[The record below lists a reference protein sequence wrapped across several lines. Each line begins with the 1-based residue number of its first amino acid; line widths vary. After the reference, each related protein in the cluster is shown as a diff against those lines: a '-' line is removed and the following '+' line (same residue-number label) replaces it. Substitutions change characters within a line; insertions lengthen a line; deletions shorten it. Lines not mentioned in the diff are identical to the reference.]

1 MSAEV
6 RDWLAAVLAEEPAIG
21 RVIGE
26 AIAVL
31 FDTQLAEA
39 LIKPLEAVLSSRE
52 PLVALEDAYLRQL
65 ELLQTVR
72 RSVRDIATRRKRQ
85 ELQSTDEPSRRLE
98 ELVTMEEQAILASQR
113 LQNEIDSFRSRKEVV
128 KANYTT
134 AIAKLQI
141 NAANKDEPP
150 LDLADDLGKIR
161 AIVDTT
167 LRRIA
172 EMERSLGAGTSDNTN
187 ELRLEAADLRLL
199 FATTADDT
207 ITFLVAGMAQETWSE
222 WYSEALPLAR
232 AELQLQAEDF
242 TTYDEP
248 TFLSEYFP
256 GHEAEVRTA
265 AHQLVQRSLAQRLAE
280 LREQANRNIDEVAER
295 MRTTPQQV
303 TAMEQKGPRAATVAD
318 LIEYVEALGGR
329 LEVTA
334 VFGTDRIT
342 FH

>member
-1 MSAEV
+1 MSVEV
-6 RDWLAAVLAEEPAIG
+6 RDWLVMVLAEEPAVG

-31 FDTQLAEA
+31 FDTEPAEA
-39 LIKPLEAVLSSRE
+39 LIRPLEAVLSSRE
-52 PLVALEDAYLRQL
+52 PLVALDDAYQRQL

-85 ELQSTDEPSRRLE
+85 EQQSTDEPSRRRLE
-98 ELVTMEEQAILASQR
+98 ELQTMEEQATLASMR
-113 LQNEIDSFRSRKEVV
+113 LQDEIDSFRGRKEVV

-134 AIAKLQI
+134 ALAKLQI
-141 NAANKDEPP
+141 NAVDKDEPP
-150 LDLADDLGKIR
+150 LDLADDLGNIR

-172 EMERSLGAGTSDNTN
+172 EMERSLGAGTDNTN

-207 ITFLVAGMAQETWSE
+207 ITFLVAGTTQEG

-232 AELQLQAEDF
+232 AELQLENDEF
-242 TTYDEP
+242 ITYDEP

-256 GHEAEVRTA
+256 GHEAEIRTA
-265 AHQLVQRSLAQRLAE
+265 AHQLVQRSLAQRLAQ
-280 LREQANRNIDEVAER
+280 LREQANRTIDQVAEQ
-295 MRTTPQQV
+295 MRTSPQEV
-303 TAMEQKGPRAATVAD
+303 TAMEQKGPRAATLGD

-334 VFGTDRIT
+334 VFGTDRIA